1 MKRDPNKA
9 ENKYHPVQMVSK
21 ALGFTADAATS
32 IVSSVFKVVG
42 SVLLVLLVSGLLF
55 ACIFAYYVKNTL
67 TPNMDISLEDFQ
79 LSESSTIWFQNSNGE
94 WQELVTLVGRYKRI
108 WVDYEDIPPYMEKAL
123 VAIEDKR
130 FYNHNGV
137 DWFRTSTA
145 FIKMFAQME
154 TGYGGSTLTQ
164 QLIKNLTGND

>member
-1 MKRDPNKA
+1 MKSNREKP
-9 ENKYHPVQMVSK
+9 ENKFRLVTFGIK
-21 ALGFTADAATS
+21 ALGFTADATS
-32 IVSSVFKVVG
+32 SVIGSVFKVLG
-42 SVLLVLLVSGLLF
+42 SILLVLLVAGLLF

-79 LSESSTIWFQNSNGE
+79 LSESSTIWYQNSNNE

-130 FYNHNGV
+130 FYDHNGV

-154 TGYGGSTLTQ
+154 TGYGGSTITQ
-164 QLIKNLTGND
+164 QLIKNLQ